1 MRNAVL
7 VGSKLDYDLMRKI
20 DSQEAQAL
28 CDKLQMVG
36 YFETSAKQ
44 AIGVDDAFY
53 LVSCGA
59 ILI

>member
-1 MRNAVL
+1 
-7 VGSKLDYDLMRKI
+7 MRKI